1 MARELNTE
9 VLIVGGGLGGVAA
22 ALAAARLGRQVV
34 LTEETDWLGG
44 QLTAQAV
51 PPDENA
57 WIETVVASSG
67 YDRLR
72 RGIRDYYRRHYPL
85 TPAAA
90 TVVELNP
97 GLGFVSRLCA
107 EPRVAVAV
115 IDEMLAPWIAS
126 GRIRV
131 RTQHRVVGAD
141 VDGDRI
147 TAVDLVD
154 VSNGGDGTRWTIS
167 ADYVVDATELGD
179 LLPLADVE
187 HVIGAESR
195 DTTDELHAADRAD
208 PLDQQ
213 AISWCFA
220 VEFRP
225 GEDHVIDE
233 PATYCRWLDTVA
245 PFWPG
250 SQLSW
255 SDVEPISLERRT
267 RPMLAGEPTQEYA
280 GDLWHYRR
288 IIATRQYEP
297 GLIDTDV
304 TLVNWPQIDY
314 WEVPVLG
321 VPEAAAAAAFDASRE
336 LSRSFLY
343 WMQTAAPRHDGGSGY
358 PELRLRSDVT
368 GTTDGL
374 AKSAYIRESRRIQAE
389 FTILEQ
395 HVGVEARATAGLYA
409 GSELFADSVG
419 IGHYRIDLH
428 PSTAGR
434 TYIDVESYPFQ
445 VPLGALIPVRVHN
458 LLAANKNIGT
468 THITNGCYRLHPV
481 EWTIGEAAGALAAT
495 CLMDG
500 VEPTHV
506 RNDPRRLADFQR
518 MLTDRFGVALAWPGE
533 IRRHR
538 MRPEGI
544 GR

>member
-255 SDVEPISLERRT
+255 SDVEPISLEGRT

-343 WMQTAAPRHDGGSGY
+343 WMQTAAPRHDGGVGY
-358 PELRLRSDVT
+358 PELRLRPDVT

-395 HVGVEARATAGLYA
+395 HVGVEARAAAGLGA
-409 GSELFADSVG
+409 GSEMFADSVG

>member
-1 MARELNTE
+1 
-9 VLIVGGGLGGVAA
+9 
-22 ALAAARLGRQVV
+22 
-34 LTEETDWLGG
+34 
-44 QLTAQAV
+44 
-51 PPDENA
+51 
-57 WIETVVASSG
+57 
-67 YDRLR
+67 
-72 RGIRDYYRRHYPL
+72 
-85 TPAAA
+85 
-90 TVVELNP
+90 
-97 GLGFVSRLCA
+97 
-107 EPRVAVAV
+107 
-115 IDEMLAPWIAS
+115 
-126 GRIRV
+126 V
-131 RTQHRVVGAD
+131 RTQHRAVGAHL
-141 VDGDRI
+141 DGDRVS
-147 TAVDLVD
+147 AVDLVD
-154 VSNGGDGTRWTIS
+154 VSCAGDADVWTVS

-179 LLPLADVE
+179 LLPLAAVE
-187 HVIGAESR
+187 HVIGAEAR
-195 DTTDELHAADRAD
+195 DTTAELHAADRAD

-343 WMQTAAPRHDGGSGY
+343 WMQTAAPRHDGGVGY
-358 PELRLRSDVT
+358 PELRLRPDVT

-395 HVGVEARATAGLYA
+395 HVGVEARAAAGLGA
-409 GSELFADSVG
+409 GSEMFADSVG